1 LDKTTNNKKISW
13 KSTPFLSKERFTTSV
28 VVSTIVSGAIV
39 PGDRYLPHFQRS
51 DRVRA
56 AENRAACG
64 RIVRLSLPL
73 VTSWREKCRVSF
85 TSLMTMHHFE
95 RLSNA
100 D

>member
-1 LDKTTNNKKISW
+1 LDKTTNKKISW

-51 DRVRA
+51 VRA

-64 RIVRLSLPL
+64 RIVWLSLPL